1 MCTEMSAH
9 MTANQPSATDFF
21 LKAKPASEAHK
32 NKCVCEKKPH
42 TEKNDSKVDSTNDS
56 KPH

>member
-21 LKAKPASEAHK
+21 LKAKAASEAHK
-32 NKCVCEKKPH
+32 NKCVCIKTTH
-42 TEKNDSKVDSTNDS
+42 TKYDSKVDSTNDS